1 MILAHLGGQ
10 SVPGP
15 PNTAGPAFP
24 EMPATAAPYYESYE
38 RHGMPPNTA
47 PPGTA
52 GGPGDMGGN
61 PHMGPGGM
69 GNGPGRVNYV
79 VPSPAETAAI
89 AAQAR
94 MKRQRGN
101 TLP

>member
-1 MILAHLGGQ
+1 
-10 SVPGP
+10 
-15 PNTAGPAFP
+15 
-24 EMPATAAPYYESYE
+24 
-38 RHGMPPNTA
+38 MPPNTA
-47 PPGTA
+47 PPGAA
-52 GGPGDMGGN
+52 GGPGDMGGH

-69 GNGPGRVNYV
+69 GNGTGRVNYV
-79 VPSPAETAAI
+79 VPSQAETAAI

>member
-1 MILAHLGGQ
+1 M
-10 SVPGP
+10 PGP
-15 PNTAGPAFP
+15 PNTAGPSFP
-24 EMPATAAPYYESYE
+24 EMPSATAPYYESYE

-52 GGPGDMGGN
+52 GGPGDMGHPG
-61 PHMGPGGM
+61 MGGM
-69 GNGPGRVNYV
+69 SGGGGGRINYV

-89 AAQAR
+89 AAQAQAR
-94 MKRQRGN
+94 ARRGRGN